1 MRKNAENDHV
11 KILVTGGSGFLGRH
25 LVSALEK
32 AGYDDIVV
40 FNRKPCEDL
49 RSEHV
54 SIVYGDLQDA
64 NAVEKAIAGCEAVFH
79 VAAKAGVWGPY
90 REYYQANV
98 VGTQNIIQ
106 ACLKHNVR
114 YLVYTSSPSV
124 AFRGQPLVN
133 ASEKVGYGDPRK
145 MCAYAKT
152 KMLAEKLVLRANG
165 EKNLQ
170 TVALRPHL
178 IWGPGDNHLIPT
190 ILKAARQ
197 RRLFQV
203 GSGDNWVDISYVT
216 NVAQAHLLALKELQ
230 NPTASVAGR
239 AFFIS
244 QGDPVQLWPWLKQ
257 LLKKLDAPQPLF
269 KMPTCLAYILG
280 AMFELLYKLL
290 GIKRQPPM
298 TRFVAK
304 ELSQSHYFDISAAK
318 MDLHYIPQ
326 ISNEEGMEL
335 LIAWMKQQ
343 QSSKA

>member
-1 MRKNAENDHV
+1 MFSKNSENGLV

-25 LVSALEK
+25 LVSMLER
-32 AGYDDIVV
+32 AGYDNIVV

-49 RSEHV
+49 YSEHV
-54 SIVYGDLQDA
+54 NVVYGDLQNA
-64 NAVEKAIAGCEAVFH
+64 EAVEKAMMGCDAVFH

-90 REYYQANV
+90 REYYRINV
-98 VGTQNIIQ
+98 VGTQNVIQ
-106 ACLKHNVR
+106 ACLKNNVR

-124 AFRGQPLVN
+124 AFNGQPLVN
-133 ASEKVGYGDPRK
+133 VSEKVGYGDPCK

-152 KMLAEKLVLRANG
+152 KMLAEKRVLRANG
-165 EKNLQ
+165 EKGLK

-190 ILKAARQ
+190 ILKAAQQ

-203 GSGDNWVDISYVT
+203 GNGDNWVDVSYVT

-230 NPTASVAGR
+230 NPASVVPGR
-239 AFFIS
+239 AYFIS
-244 QGDPVQLWPWLKQ
+244 QGDPVQLWAWLRQ
-257 LLKKLDAPQPLF
+257 LLKKLGAPQPVS
-269 KMPTCLAYILG
+269 KMPFCIAYGFG
-280 AMFELLYKLL
+280 ALFELLYKLL
-290 GIKRQPPM
+290 CIKRQPPM

-318 MDLHYIPQ
+318 MDLHYVPQ

-335 LIAWMKQQ
+335 LVSWMKQH
-343 QSSKA
+343 